1 MKLTSFAV
9 DGRARYGAIVG
20 DKVVDLTTR
29 LGPEYRSLQAVFRAG
44 ALARAQEALDAGGAS
59 FSLDEIEF
67 LVPFPNARR
76 IFCVGANY
84 RKPHPLGGRVE
95 APANPSIFFKSAEAL
110 APHRGALRR
119 PTVSGQFDY
128 EGELAI
134 VIGRG
139 GERIPADD
147 AISHIGGYSCFD
159 DGSVRDFQKHSVT
172 AGKNFVSSGSWGPWI
187 VTADEIPDPTQ
198 LTIRTRLNGKEVQ
211 NTTTDQMLF
220 TLPQIIAYLSAI
232 TPLLPGDVIATGS
245 PEGTG
250 ATQNPPRFLVS
261 GDRLEFEIERV
272 GTLANQVE

>member
-1 MKLTSFAV
+1 MKLISFAR
-9 DGRARYGAIVG
+9 DGRASYGAVVG
-20 DKVVDLTTR
+20 DKVVDLGSR
-29 LGPEYRSLQAVFRAG
+29 LGPDYPSLEALFQAG
-44 ALARAQEALDAGGAS
+44 AVARVQDAVGVGGPSLA
-59 FSLDEIEF
+59 LDEIEF
-67 LVPFPNARR
+67 LLPFPNARR

-95 APANPSIFFKSAEAL
+95 APANPSIFFKSTAAL
-110 APHRGALRR
+110 APHGATLTR
-119 PTVSGQFDY
+119 PTVSDQFDY

-139 GERIPADD
+139 GHRIPAHE
-147 AISHIGGYSCFD
+147 ALSHIGGYTCFD

-172 AGKNFVSSGSWGPWI
+172 AGKNFVRSGSWGPWI
-187 VTADEIPDPTQ
+187 VTADEVPEPMR
-198 LTIRTRLNGKEVQ
+198 LALRTRLNGKEVQ
-211 NTTTDQMLF
+211 STTTDQMIF
-220 TLPQIIAYLSAI
+220 SLPTIIDYISSI

-272 GTLANQVE
+272 GVLANRVE